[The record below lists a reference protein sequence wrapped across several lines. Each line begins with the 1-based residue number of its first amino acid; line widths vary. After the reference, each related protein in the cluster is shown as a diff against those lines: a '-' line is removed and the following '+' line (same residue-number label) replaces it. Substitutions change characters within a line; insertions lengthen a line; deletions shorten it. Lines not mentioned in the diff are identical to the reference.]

1 MYFSKALPDSLLSF
15 GLFEEDFTSLD
26 FESAFIA
33 PKSFLPVIA
42 APQPGPVFAPPINSF
57 DLTDLLVSNGG
68 NGSEGFVVT
77 NINPTAFQ
85 FPGITALGDVNNDG
99 IDDFA
104 IGDPSSDDLAGR
116 TYIIFGTTS
125 PIGPTFDV
133 TTLNGTNG
141 FSIEGVFSFFDPV
154 IQAQYGDRSGWSID
168 GGDINGDGIND
179 IIIGAVRADEDNSA
193 TDPSGPTPGG
203 SSGEAYVIFGQDT
216 SVTAFA
222 ANFQLSSLNG
232 SNGFTL
238 TDFQNGTQ
246 AGFSVANIGD
256 INNDGIEDL
265 AVGAPYAD
273 EPGTGTQGW
282 LNGLTYIVFGSTTPF
297 SATFDITTLNGANGF
312 VATAFSNNAF
322 QYSGTSVEAA
332 GDINND
338 GIDDFVIGAPGF
350 DINGDAGKSFI
361 VFGTATPFSA
371 TFDLNSLNG
380 TNGFVVEGNHV
391 GAAMGRTA
399 STGDF
404 NGDGIDDLII
414 GGGGGDP
421 NTGVNSEGQSVV
433 IFGSSSPFAAT
444 LDSST
449 FTGAEGFVINGIDF
463 AEHAG
468 VIVSSAGDVNG
479 DGFDDILVGT
489 GGSPQND
496 ADSYFIFGSVSGHG
510 GALDLD
516 SLPASVGLL
525 LDGGHNVTDI
535 GDINND
541 GFDDFMVT
549 NNNTPYV
556 ILGSS
561 TFGAPAASPLIASFD
576 ASNAIYVEHDGPT
589 VIEGGI
595 TFSDPD
601 STNLTGATISII
613 AGFDA
618 TNDVLAFTNQN
629 GIMGSYA
636 AGILTLTGS
645 ATIADYNTA
654 LQSITFENLFITEST
669 AARDISFTVTDGV
682 TTSAAATRQF
692 TFVINENIVGTAGA
706 DVINGDWGND
716 TLDGGG
722 GADVING
729 GVGADTILGGAGAD
743 QNDGGADFDTID
755 YRAAASAVHFDM
767 TATGTLGDAAGD
779 TYANFERAYGSNF
792 NDVFTGTAANEFL
805 HGEGGNDIINGGD
818 GIDRIYGGAG
828 NDVQRGQG
836 GNDLLYGS
844 AGADQLN
851 GGIGFD
857 IVTYEFSTAAVN
869 VNMQTGGT
877 GGDAA
882 GDTYFGTEAV
892 YGSDFDDI
900 LTGASGTNELRG
912 GLGNDIIDGSGGND
926 RLHGESGADTL
937 IGGTGLDS
945 AYYTTATSAVTA
957 DLVNGGTVG
966 DAAGDTYSSIE
977 WIFGSDFADTLF
989 GDGSINRLTGGDGAD
1004 TLDGRGG
1011 NDRLLGG
1018 DGNDVIMGGD
1028 GVDTIFGQNGD
1039 DQLFGGNDND
1049 FFYGGQGSD
1058 SHDGGAGF
1066 DSVSYLASSGGVFVD
1081 VVNGGGS
1088 GDADGDSYVSIERYF
1103 GSQFD
1108 DVILGSAANESIFG
1122 YGGED
1127 SLYGRQGNDSL
1138 FGGAGEDSFGYN
1150 PAFDGAD
1157 TINDFVAGVGAN
1169 EYIFIFGGDPNIN
1182 TFAEVMSFAFDDLMG
1197 NTVFDFGGG
1206 NTLTVLNVLMSDF
1219 TSDDFDF
1226 TETGTPQEP
1235 LDPGDYYAQDDDP
1248 ANDDSA
1254 DVNAFFDFLEIG

>member
-1 MYFSKALPDSLLSF
+1 MYFSKLISDSIFAFDNLERDYL
-15 GLFEEDFTSLD
+15 ELD
-26 FESAFIA
+26 FDAAFAA
-33 PKSFLPVIA
+33 PKSHVPVLA
-42 APQPGPVFAPPINSF
+42 APQPGPVFAPPVNSY
-57 DLTDLLVSNGG
+57 DVTDLLIANGG

-85 FPGITALGDVNNDG
+85 LPGITALGDVNNDG

-104 IGDPSSDDLAGR
+104 IGDPSAAGLAGL
-116 TYIIFGTTS
+116 TYVIFGSTT
-125 PIGPTFDV
+125 PFGAEFDV

-141 FSIEGVFSFFDPV
+141 FVLEGVFSYSDPMLGS
-154 IQAQYGDRSGWSID
+154 YGDRSGWSID

-179 IIIGAVRADEDNSA
+179 IIIGAPTADENNS
-193 TDPSGPTPGG
+193 PTYVTMSQPGG
-203 SSGEAYVIFGQDT
+203 QTYVVFGQDT
-216 SVTAFA
+216 SVTPFA
-222 ANFQLSSLNG
+222 ANFQLSTLNG
-232 SNGFTL
+232 TNGFSMTNFL
-238 TDFQNGTQ
+238 HGTQ
-246 AGFSVANIGD
+246 AGNSVANIGD
-256 INNDGIEDL
+256 INNDGIEDF
-265 AVGAPYAD
+265 AIGAPYAD
-273 EPGTGTQGW
+273 EPGTGTDGW

-297 SATFDITTLNGANGF
+297 SATFDITTLNGTNGF

-322 QYSGTSVEAA
+322 QYSGTSVESA

-338 GIDDFVIGAPGF
+338 GIADFVIGAPGF
-350 DINGDAGKSFI
+350 DINGDAGKSFV

-391 GAAMGRTA
+391 GASMGRTA
-399 STGDF
+399 SHGDF
-404 NGDGIDDLII
+404 NGDGIDDLIL

-463 AEHAG
+463 SEMAG
-468 VIVSSAGDVNG
+468 VNVSSAGDVNG

-489 GGSPQND
+489 GSSPSN
-496 ADSYFIFGSVSGHG
+496 AKDSYFIFGSTSGHG

-516 SLPASVGLL
+516 SLPTSVGLL
-525 LDGGHNVTDI
+525 LDGAQQVTDI

-541 GFDDFMVT
+541 GFDDFMVVD
-549 NNNTPYV
+549 NFTPYV

-561 TFGAPAASPLIASFD
+561 TFGAPAATPLIASFD
-576 ASNAIYVEHDGPT
+576 ASNLVYVEHDGPT

-601 STNLTGATISII
+601 STNLTGATVSITS
-613 AGFDA
+613 GFDA
-618 TNDVLAFTNQN
+618 VNDVLAFTTQN
-629 GIMGSYA
+629 GITGSYA

-682 TTSAAATRQF
+682 TISAAATRQF
-692 TFVINENIVGTAGA
+692 TFVINENIFGTAGA
-706 DVINGDWGND
+706 DVLNGDWGAD
-716 TLDGGG
+716 FIDGGA
-722 GADVING
+722 GADILNG
-729 GVGADTILGGAGAD
+729 GVGADTIFGGAGAD
-743 QNDGGADFDTID
+743 QNDGGADFDSID
-755 YRAAASAVHFDM
+755 YRAATSSVRFDLN
-767 TATGTLGDAAGD
+767 TGGTLGDADGD

-792 NDVFTGTAANEFL
+792 NDIFTGTAANEFL
-805 HGEGGNDIINGGD
+805 HGEGGNDVINGGG
-818 GIDRIYGGAG
+818 GIDRIFGGDG
-828 NDVQRGQG
+828 NDIQRGQD

-844 AGADQLN
+844 SGADQLN
-851 GGIGFD
+851 GGVGFD
-857 IVTYEFSTAAVN
+857 IVTYEFSAAAVN

-882 GDTYFGTEAV
+882 GDTYFGVEAL

-912 GLGNDIIDGSGGND
+912 GIGNDILDGSGGND
-926 RLHGESGADTL
+926 RLFGDLGADTL

-945 AYYTTATSAVTA
+945 AYYTTASSAVTA
-957 DLVNGGTVG
+957 DLINGGSVG
-966 DAAGDTYSSIE
+966 EATGDTYNSIE
-977 WIFGSDFADTLF
+977 WIFGSDFDDTLL
-989 GDGSINRLTGGDGAD
+989 GDGAANRLTGGLGNDI
-1004 TLDGRGG
+1004 LDGRSG

-1018 DGNDVIMGGD
+1018 DGNDILGGGA
-1028 GVDTIFGQNGD
+1028 GVDSLFGQDGD
-1039 DQLFGGNDND
+1039 DQLYGGGDND
-1049 FFYGGQGSD
+1049 FLYGSQGND
-1058 SHDGGAGF
+1058 LNNGGAGF

-1081 VVNGGGS
+1081 VVNGGDA
-1088 GDADGDSYVSIERYF
+1088 GDADGDTYVSIERYF
-1103 GSQFD
+1103 GSNFD
-1108 DVILGSAANESIFG
+1108 DVILGSATNETIYG
-1122 YGGED
+1122 YGGQD
-1127 SLYGRQGNDSL
+1127 SLYGRQGNDVL
-1138 FGGAGEDSFGYN
+1138 VGGAGEDSFGFN

-1157 TINDFVAGVGAN
+1157 VINDFVAGVGAN
-1169 EYIFIFGGDPNIN
+1169 EYIFIFGGDPNIDS
-1182 TFAEVMSFAFDDLMG
+1182 FAEVMSFASNSSG
-1197 NTVFDFGGG
+1197 NTVFNFGGG
-1206 NTLTVLNVLMSDF
+1206 NILTVIGVTMSDF

-1235 LDPGDYYAQDDDP
+1235 LDPGDYYGQDYDL
-1248 ANDDSA
+1248 ANNYSA

>member
-1 MYFSKALPDSLLSF
+1 MYFSKRISDSVFAFDSLDL
-15 GLFEEDFTSLD
+15 DFLSLD
-26 FESAFIA
+26 FDVGFSA
-33 PKSFLPVIA
+33 PKTVLPIMA

-57 DLTDLLVSNGG
+57 DLTDLLVANGG

-85 FPGITALGDVNNDG
+85 LRGVTSLGDVNGDG

-104 IGDPSSDDLAGR
+104 IGDASSDDLAGR
-116 TYIIFGTTS
+116 TYVIFGSTT
-125 PIGPTFDV
+125 PFGPEFDV

-141 FSIEGVFSFFDPV
+141 FSLEGVFSFFDPV
-154 IQAQYGDRSGWSID
+154 LQAQYGDRSGWSID

-179 IIIGAVRADEDNSA
+179 IIIGAVRADEDNS
-193 TDPSGPTPGG
+193 TTNPNGPTPGG

-216 SVTAFA
+216 STTPFA

-232 SNGFTL
+232 TNGFTL

-246 AGFSVANIGD
+246 AGFSVASIGD
-256 INNDGIEDL
+256 INNDGIDDL

-273 EPGTGTQGW
+273 EPGTGTEGW

-297 SATFDITTLNGANGF
+297 SAAFDITTLNGTNGF
-312 VATAFSNNAF
+312 VATAFSNSAF

-350 DINGDAGKSFI
+350 DINGDGGKSFV

-391 GAAMGRTA
+391 GAAMGATA
-399 STGDF
+399 SYGDF
-404 NGDGIDDLII
+404 NGDGIDDLIL

-421 NTGVNSEGQSVV
+421 NTGINSEGQSVV

-463 AEHAG
+463 AESAG
-468 VIVSSAGDVNG
+468 RIVSNAGDVNG

-496 ADSYFIFGSVSGHG
+496 ADSYFIFGSTSGHG

-525 LDGGHNVTDI
+525 IDGGHNVTDI

-556 ILGSS
+556 VLGSA
-561 TFGAPAASPLIASFD
+561 TFGSPAQMPMLGTFD
-576 ASNAIYVEHDGPT
+576 ATGVVYIEHDGPT
-589 VIEGGI
+589 IVEAGI

-601 STNLTGATISII
+601 STSFTGATVSIT
-613 AGFDA
+613 AGLDTA
-618 TNDVLAFTNQN
+618 NDVLAFTAQN
-629 GIMGSYA
+629 GITGSYSA
-636 AGILTLTGS
+636 ATGVLTLTGS

-654 LQSITFENLFITEST
+654 LQSITYENLFTTPST
-669 AARDISFTVTDGV
+669 AARDISFAVTDGV

-692 TFVINENIVGTAGA
+692 TFVINENIVGTFGS
-706 DVINGDWGND
+706 DTINGDWGND
-716 TLDGGG
+716 TLDGGA
-722 GADVING
+722 GADIING

-755 YRAAASAVHFDM
+755 YRLAASAVHFDM
-767 TATGTLGDAAGD
+767 TATGTLGDALGD

-805 HGEGGNDIINGGD
+805 HGEGGNDTINGGD
-818 GIDRIYGGAG
+818 GIDRIYGGDG
-828 NDVQRGQG
+828 NDIQRGQG

-857 IVTYEFSTAAVN
+857 IVSYEFSAAAVT
-869 VNMQTGGT
+869 VNMATGGT

-882 GDTYFGTEAV
+882 GDTYFGTDAV
-892 YGSDFDDI
+892 YGSDFNDDI
-900 LTGASGTNELRG
+900 TGAAGTNELRG
-912 GLGNDIIDGSGGND
+912 GLGNDILDGSGGND
-926 RLHGESGADTL
+926 RLHGEAGADTL

-957 DLVNGGTVG
+957 DLVNGGTIG
-966 DAAGDTYSSIE
+966 DAAGDTYNSIE
-977 WIFGSDFADTLF
+977 WLFGSDFDDTLL
-989 GDGSINRLTGGDGAD
+989 GDGAINRLTGGLGAD

-1018 DGNDVIMGGD
+1018 DGNDIIMGGD
-1028 GVDTIFGQNGD
+1028 GVDTIFGQDGD

-1088 GDADGDSYVSIERYF
+1088 GDAQGDSYVSIERYF

-1108 DVILGSAANESIFG
+1108 DVVLASAANETIFG
-1122 YGGED
+1122 YGGQD
-1127 SLYGRQGNDSL
+1127 ALYGRQGNDSL
-1138 FGGAGEDSFGYN
+1138 FGGAGEDSFGYD
-1150 PAFDGAD
+1150 PSDSGAD
-1157 TINDFVAGVGAN
+1157 TINDFVAGAGAN
-1169 EYIFIFGGDPNIN
+1169 EYIFIFGGDPNIDS
-1182 TFAEVMSFAFDDLMG
+1182 FAEVMSFAYDDLMG

-1206 NTLTVLNVLMSDF
+1206 NTLTVLNTLMADF
-1219 TSDDFDF
+1219 TPDDFDF
-1226 TETGTPQEP
+1226 TETSAPQEP
-1235 LDPGDYYAQDDDP
+1235 LEPGDYYGQDYEPADDV
-1248 ANDDSA
+1248 SA
-1254 DVNAFFDFLEIG
+1254 FYNFLEIA

>member
-1 MYFSKALPDSLLSF
+1 MNDYADQSKM
-15 GLFEEDFTSLD
+15 TLD
-26 FESAFIA
+26 MM
-33 PKSFLPVIA
+33 PQLA

-57 DLTDLLVSNGG
+57 DLTDLLVANGG

-116 TYIIFGTTS
+116 TYVIFGSTT
-125 PIGPTFDV
+125 PFGPEFDV

-141 FSIEGVFSFFDPV
+141 FSLEGVFSFYDSV
-154 IQAQYGDRSGWSID
+154 NQIQYGDRSGWSID

-179 IIIGAVRADEDNSA
+179 IIIGAVRADEDNSPA
-193 TDPSGPTPGG
+193 TPNGPSPRG
-203 SSGEAYVIFGQDT
+203 SSGEAYVVFGQDT
-216 SVTAFA
+216 STTPFA
-222 ANFQLSSLNG
+222 SNFQLSSLNG
-232 SNGFTL
+232 SNGFVL
-238 TDFQNGTQ
+238 TDFLNGTQ

-256 INNDGIEDL
+256 INNDGIDDL

-273 EPGTGTQGW
+273 EPGTGTDGW

-297 SATFDITTLNGANGF
+297 SAAFDVTTLNGSNGF

-338 GIDDFVIGAPGF
+338 GIADFVIGAPGF
-350 DINGDAGKSFI
+350 DINGDAGKSFV

-380 TNGFVVEGNHV
+380 TNGFVLEGNHV
-391 GAAMGRTA
+391 GAAMGATA
-399 STGDF
+399 SYGDF
-404 NGDGIDDLII
+404 NGDGIDDLIL

-421 NTGVNSEGQSVV
+421 NTGINSEGQSVV

-463 AEHAG
+463 AEQAG
-468 VIVSSAGDVNG
+468 RIVSSAGDVNG
-479 DGFDDILVGT
+479 DGFDDILVGA
-489 GGSPQND
+489 SANPQND
-496 ADSYFIFGSVSGHG
+496 ADSYFIFGSASGHG

-561 TFGAPAASPLIASFD
+561 TFGSPAQMPMLGTFD
-576 ASNAIYVEHDGPT
+576 ATGVVYIEHDGPT
-589 VIEGGI
+589 VIESGI

-601 STNLTGATISII
+601 STNFTGATVSIT
-613 AGFDA
+613 AGLDT
-618 TNDVLAFTNQN
+618 TNDVLAFTAQN
-629 GIMGSYA
+629 GITGSYSA
-636 AGILTLTGS
+636 ATGVLTLTGS

-654 LQSITFENLFITEST
+654 LQSITYENLFVTPSIG
-669 AARDISFTVTDGV
+669 ARDITFTVTDGT
-682 TTSAAATRQF
+682 TTSSAATRQF

-716 TLDGGG
+716 TIDGGA

-729 GVGADTILGGAGAD
+729 GVGADTLLGGAGAD
-743 QNDGGADFDTID
+743 SYDGGADFDTLD
-755 YRAAASAVHFDM
+755 FRLAPSAVHADLVNG
-767 TATGTLGDAAGD
+767 GTLGDAAGD
-779 TYANFERAYGSNF
+779 TYLNFERVYGSNF
-792 NDVFTGTAANEFL
+792 DDVITGTNANEFL
-805 HGEGGNDIINGGD
+805 YGEAGNDTINGGG
-818 GIDRIYGGAG
+818 GIDRIYGGDG
-828 NDVQRGQG
+828 NDIQRGDA

-857 IVTYEFSTAAVN
+857 IISYQFSAAAVT
-869 VNMQTGGT
+869 VNMATGGT
-877 GGDAA
+877 AGDAA
-882 GDTYFGTEAV
+882 GDTYFGADAV
-892 YGSDFDDI
+892 YGSDFNDDI
-900 LTGASGTNELRG
+900 TGASGTNELRG
-912 GLGNDIIDGSGGND
+912 GLGNDILDGSGGND
-926 RLHGESGADTL
+926 RLHGEAGADTL

-957 DLVNGGTVG
+957 DLVNGGSVG
-966 DAAGDTYSSIE
+966 DAAGDTYNSIE
-977 WIFGSDFADTLF
+977 WVFGSDFDDTLL
-989 GDGSINRLTGGDGAD
+989 GDGIANRLTGGEGAD

-1018 DGNDVIMGGD
+1018 DGNDIIMGGD
-1028 GVDTIFGQNGD
+1028 GVDTIFGQDGD

-1049 FFYGGQGSD
+1049 FFYGGLGMD
-1058 SHDGGAGF
+1058 SHDGGAGI
-1066 DSVSYLASSGGVFVD
+1066 DSVSYLASNVGVFVD
-1081 VVNGGGS
+1081 VVNGGDT
-1088 GDADGDSYVSIERYF
+1088 GDADGDSYISIERFF

-1108 DVILGSAANESIFG
+1108 DIILGSASNETIYG

-1127 SLYGRQGNDSL
+1127 ALYGRQGNDVMV
-1138 FGGAGEDSFGYN
+1138 GGAGDDSFGYD
-1150 PAFDGAD
+1150 PSQDGVD
-1157 TINDFVAGVGAN
+1157 VINDFVAGAGAN
-1169 EYIFIFGGDPNIN
+1169 EYIFIFGGDPNIDS
-1182 TFAEVMSFAFDDLMG
+1182 FAEVMSFAQDISG
-1197 NTVFDFGGG
+1197 NTMFLFGGG
-1206 NTLTVLNVLMSDF
+1206 NVLTVIGVATTDF

-1226 TETGTPQEP
+1226 TQISTPQEP
-1235 LDPGDYYAQDDDP
+1235 LEPGDYDAYAQDPVDDM
-1248 ANDDSA
+1248 
-1254 DVNAFFDFLEIG
+1254 AFYDFLEIG